1 MFADNKGIVTVKV
14 EMLPSDRRDVFEK
27 GQCFWSV
34 WSFDTKFE
42 AAAQARNLVQVRS

>member
-1 MFADNKGIVTVKV
+1 MFADNKGIVKV